1 MVCLVLYSYSGD
13 LVPIDTDII
22 VGYFPRSIGGM
33 NATADYVLYTS
44 GFSVRKSNPRRQFPL
59 Q

>member
-1 MVCLVLYSYSGD
+1 MLYSYSGD

-44 GFSVRKSNPRRQFPL
+44 GFSVRKSNPSSSL
-59 Q
+59 TLW